1 VVNRGTGTP
10 SETQVPEI
18 SDQDVLDKVKEV
30 VAYGYGRIEIIV
42 REGRISTVNK
52 TESLVRASK
61 D

>member
-1 VVNRGTGTP
+1 MVNRGTGTP
-10 SETQVPEI
+10 ETQVPEI

-61 D
+61 G

>member
-52 TESLVRASK
+52 TESLVTSK
-61 D
+61 G